1 MNAVDTVVVGAG
13 HAGLAM
19 SAHLTAVGRDHV
31 VLDRGRT
38 AERWRSERWDS
49 LRLLTPNWM
58 IRLPGYDYGGPDPDG
73 YLTAAELADLLDHY
87 AAALQLPIVGN
98 TVVRVVE
105 AAADEGYR
113 VVTDGVTWSAG
124 NVVVATGA
132 CDVAAVPAIAAGLRP
147 SIMQLSTPA
156 YRNPEQ
162 LPAGGVLVVGAS
174 ASGLQIADE
183 LRRAGREVVLATGSH
198 TRLPRRYRGMDV
210 MWWLEA
216 IGALDR
222 RVDDVPDPARARR
235 EPSLQLVGRPDAAD
249 LDLGTV
255 SAAGVRVTG
264 RLTWLDGTVAFF
276 DDSLATTV
284 AVADGRL
291 RRLLH
296 RIDNFATA
304 TGLDREVGEPDPPA
318 PLDLAD
324 GIDRLDLVEAGVR
337 SVVWATGFRQ
347 DHRWL
352 PAAALDE
359 HGQVRQRYGSTPLP
373 GLFTVGQRFQT
384 RRNSVFIGGSRHDA
398 ALVAANLD
406 AVRPVRRRA
415 GVTLQ
420 DRP

>member
-19 SAHLTAVGRDHV
+19 SAHLTADGRDHV

-58 IRLPGYDYGGPDPDG
+58 VRLPGSDYDGPDPDG
-73 YLTAAELADLLDHY
+73 YMTALALAELLDRY
-87 AAALQLPIVGN
+87 AAAFRQPVVQN
-98 TVVRVVE
+98 TTVLAVQ
-105 AAADEGYR
+105 AADEGYR
-113 VVTDGVTWSAG
+113 VVTDADTWQAA

-132 CDVAAVPAIAAGLRP
+132 CDVPAVPAVADRLHP
-147 SIMQLSTPA
+147 SITQLTPPA
-156 YRNPEQ
+156 YRNPAR
-162 LPAGGVLVVGAS
+162 LPPGGVLVVGAS

-216 IGALDR
+216 TGVLDR
-222 RVDDVPDPARARR
+222 SVDDVPDPARARR
-235 EPSLQLVGRPDAAD
+235 EPSLQLVGRRDATD

-264 RLTWLDGTVAFF
+264 RLTALDG
-276 DDSLATTV
+276 
-284 AVADGRL
+284 AVACFDASLGDSARIADDRL
-291 RRLLH
+291 RRLLT
-296 RIDNFATA
+296 RIDDHAAA
-304 TGLDREVGEPDPPA
+304 TGLDREVGEPDPPP
-318 PLDLAD
+318 PLHLPD
-324 GIDRLDLVEAGVR
+324 GIDRLDLPAAGVR
-337 SVVWATGFRQ
+337 TVVWATGYRR

-352 PAAALDE
+352 PAPALNE
-359 HGQVRQRYGSTPLP
+359 HGELRQRYGITPLP

-384 RRNSVFIGGSRHDA
+384 RRSSTFVGGSRNDA
-398 ALVAANLD
+398 ALIAAHLD
-406 AVRPVRRRA
+406 TVRPARRRA
-415 GVTLQ
+415 GVAL
-420 DRP
+420 RGRS